1 MYERTQA
8 QINLNALEANIA
20 AIRQK
25 IGPDTKLLGVIK
37 ADAYGH
43 GAAYIG
49 CRYEQDF
56 DFYGVACIEEAME
69 LRRAGVTL
77 PILVLGPVFPSDYD
91 RAVAQ
96 DVRVPIFSMA
106 AAQALSAQAV
116 RQGKRV
122 PFHFALDT
130 GMSRIGFQVTEESAD
145 ICKAIC
151 ALPGIYPEGLFSHFA
166 TADETS
172 FAKAEAQ
179 QQRYLQFCD
188 LLEQRGVKIPIKHLN
203 NSAGIMRLGG
213 RFNMV
218 RAGIILYGLYPSEEV
233 DKSLLPLQP
242 VLRWVA
248 RVSHVKTLEPGRE
261 ISYGGTYTTSSH
273 RRVATIPVGYADGY
287 PRCLSGTGQ
296 VLICGKRAPILGRVC
311 MDQFMVDVTDILGVQ
326 VGTTVTLVGTD
337 GHETLSMEEV
347 SGLAHSFNYELPCRI
362 ARRVPRVYYR
372 DGVPL
377 DAVEYIPV

>member
-1 MYERTQA
+1 M
-8 QINLNALEANIA
+8 EAA
-20 AIRQK
+20 K
-25 IGPDTKLLGVIK
+25 
-37 ADAYGH
+37 
-43 GAAYIG
+43 
-49 CRYEQDF
+49 
-56 DFYGVACIEEAME
+56 
-69 LRRAGVTL
+69 
-77 PILVLGPVFPSDYD
+77 
-91 RAVAQ
+91 
-96 DVRVPIFSMA
+96 
-106 AAQALSAQAV
+106 ALSAEAV
-116 RQGKRV
+116 RQGKQV

-130 GMSRIGFQVTEESAD
+130 GMSRIGFQVNEESAD

-151 ALPGIYPEGLFSHFA
+151 DLPGIYPEGLFSHFA

-179 QQRYLQFCD
+179 RQRYLQFCD
-188 LLEQRGVKIPIKHLN
+188 LLEQRGVEIPIKHLY

-213 RFNMV
+213 SFNMV

-261 ISYGGTYTTSSH
+261 ISYGGTYTTPSP

-287 PRCLSGTGQ
+287 PRCLSGMGQ
-296 VLICGKRAPILGRVC
+296 VLIGGKRAPILGRVC
-311 MDQFMVDVTDILGVQ
+311 MDQFMVDVTEIPGVQ
-326 VGTTVTLVGTD
+326 VGTPVTLVGTD
-337 GHETLSMEEV
+337 GNETLSMEEV

-372 DGVPL
+372 DGVPV